1 MVLEVVPVFPHD
13 DIGKAEEHKIS
24 FLVSVVVGEDP
35 SLGECK
41 GC

>member
-1 MVLEVVPVFPHD
+1 MVLEVTLPVFPHD
-13 DIGKAEEHKIS
+13 DIGKAEEHKS
-24 FLVSVVVGEDP
+24 LSVSVVAGEDP